1 MKQQLSKKK
10 IALVCGALITLTTSS
25 PALVFAQ
32 NAQSTV
38 IVSGSRFEENL
49 NEVPANVQVITREEI
64 SESSS
69 TNIPDI
75 LSQIGGLNIR
85 NTNGGQLNLGASI
98 DMGGYGVTSNSTTLV
113 LVDGQKINPIDS
125 SSVSWESIPLDSI
138 NRIEILHGGASVQYG
153 NGAVGGV
160 INIITNGGKKNL
172 NQASTTYGS
181 FNTLINNAIFRN
193 TIDQTTVQLSA
204 NTSNSNGW
212 RQNSAANAY
221 AFDAKVTQAL
231 GGKDSVYADVFYSYS
246 NQQNPGGV
254 VGQVGQGDAQAA
266 KFNNIGSGTSANNT
280 GIRAGLAKELGS
292 TFNLEVDGFYSNKT
306 TFFNQPYYST
316 QAAGIGDPDNFQY
329 QYISPSFT
337 KFQGWQGNFTPRIK
351 GDFGSFGSGILGY
364 EFNKASQSSSNS
376 FSSVMNQTAANV
388 YGPGSHNGSVAALPL
403 QAGAN
408 ASLYN
413 QSVYFIQKLPIT
425 HGIELNGGY
434 RYQTQSATANG
445 TDIWSGAANDSQTY
459 STQAAGIGDPD
470 NFQYQYISPSFT
482 KFQGWQGNF
491 TPRIKGDF
499 GSFGSGILGYEF
511 NKASQ
516 SSSNSFSSVMNQTA
530 ANVYGPGSHNGSVAA
545 LPLQA
550 GANASLY
557 NQSVYFIQ
565 KLPITHGIELNGGY
579 RYQTQSATANGTDIW
594 SGAAN
599 DSQTYSANA
608 GDVALNFKYLE
619 GQRIY
624 IKWNQSY
631 RFPNIDEFWGWSKNG
646 GGATFGGILR
656 PQTAQTYELGGN
668 WQVFKSNLTAS
679 IFTSVSQNEIMYN
692 PSTFI
697 NSNSPYNINRNG
709 IIFNGL
715 TALTPKLSL
724 GAGGTVQHAFYASGP
739 YQNQAIPQ
747 VPNVL
752 LNARATYSFT
762 SNWSVGGVVNY
773 VGSQHYDASPIYYN
787 SLAAMPSYTV
797 ADIYANYKYGNWET
811 RLTIK
816 NVGNSQYSTYGG
828 YGFVTG
834 PNSNNA
840 NNYFYY
846 PNDPRS
852 VFVSA
857 KYSFN

>member
-1 MKQQLSKKK
+1 MKQQFKQKQINRICISLFLLSN
-10 IALVCGALITLTTSS
+10 ASFS
-25 PALVFAQ
+25 YAQ

-64 SESSS
+64 AESTSN
-69 TNIPDI
+69 NIPDI
-75 LSQIGGLNIR
+75 LSQIGGLNVR
-85 NTNGGQLNLGASI
+85 NTNSGQLNLGATI
-98 DMGGYGVTSNSTTLV
+98 DMGGYGVTANSTTLI

-153 NGAVGGV
+153 NGAIGGV
-160 INIITNGGKKNL
+160 INIITNGGKRDL
-172 NQASTTYGS
+172 NQVSTSYGS
-181 FNTLINNAIFRN
+181 FNTLVNNAIFRN
-193 TIDQTTVQLSA
+193 TLEQTTLQLSA

-212 RQNSAANAY
+212 RQNSSANAY

-231 GGKDSVYADVFYSYS
+231 GGKDNVYADVFYSYS

-254 VGQVGQGDAQAA
+254 VGQVGQGNPQSA
-266 KFNNIGSGTSANNT
+266 KFNNIGSGTGANNT

-292 TFNLEVDGFYSNKT
+292 TFNLEVDGFYSNKN

-316 QAAGIGDPDNFQY
+316 EASGIGDYP
-329 QYISPSFT
+329 YISPSFT

-351 GDFGSFGSGILGY
+351 GDFGSFGTSILGY
-364 EFNKASQSSSNS
+364 EFNKASQSSSNTYS
-376 FSSVMNQTAANV
+376 AVMNQTAANV
-388 YGPGSHNGSVAALPL
+388 YPPGPWGVASLPL
-403 QAGAN
+403 QGAAN

-425 HGIELNGGY
+425 NGIELNGGY
-434 RYQTQSATANG
+434 RYQTQSATASG
-445 TDIWSGAANDSQTY
+445 TDIWN
-459 STQAAGIGDPD
+459 
-470 NFQYQYISPSFT
+470 
-482 KFQGWQGNF
+482 
-491 TPRIKGDF
+491 
-499 GSFGSGILGYEF
+499 
-511 NKASQ
+511 
-516 SSSNSFSSVMNQTA
+516 
-530 ANVYGPGSHNGSVAA
+530 
-545 LPLQA
+545 
-550 GANASLY
+550 
-557 NQSVYFIQ
+557 
-565 KLPITHGIELNGGY
+565 
-579 RYQTQSATANGTDIW
+579 
-594 SGAAN
+594 GAAN

-608 GDVALNFKYLE
+608 GDVALNFRYLE

-631 RFPNIDEFWGWSKNG
+631 RFPNVDEFWGWSKNG
-646 GGATFGGILR
+646 GGSTFGGILK

-668 WQVFKSNLTAS
+668 WQVLKSNLTAS
-679 IFTSVSQNEIMYN
+679 IFSSVSQNEIMYN

-697 NSNSPYNINRNG
+697 NSNSPYDINRNG
-709 IIFNGL
+709 VIFNAL
-715 TALTPKLSL
+715 TALTPQLSV

-739 YQNQAIPQ
+739 YQNQSIPQ
-747 VPNVL
+747 LPNLL
-752 LNARATYSFT
+752 LNARATYTLT

-773 VGSQHYDASPIYYN
+773 VGNQHYDASPVYYN
-787 SLAAMPSYTV
+787 SLATMPSYTV
-797 ADIYANYKYGNWET
+797 ADIYTNYKFGNWDA

-816 NVGNSQYSTYGG
+816 NVGNAQYSSYGG

>member
-1 MKQQLSKKK
+1 MKQQFKQKQINRICISLFLLSN
-10 IALVCGALITLTTSS
+10 ASFS
-25 PALVFAQ
+25 YAQ

-49 NEVPANVQVITREEI
+49 NEVPANVLVITREEI
-64 SESSS
+64 AESTSN
-69 TNIPDI
+69 NIPDI
-75 LSQIGGLNIR
+75 LSQIGGLNVR
-85 NTNGGQLNLGASI
+85 NTNGGQLNLGATI
-98 DMGGYGVTSNSTTLV
+98 DMGGYGVTANSTTLI

-153 NGAVGGV
+153 NGAIGGV
-160 INIITNGGKKNL
+160 INIITNGGKRDL
-172 NQASTTYGS
+172 NQVSTSYGS
-181 FNTLINNAIFRN
+181 FNTLVNNAIFRN
-193 TIDQTTVQLSA
+193 TLEQTTLQLSA

-212 RQNSAANAY
+212 RQNSSANAY

-231 GGKDSVYADVFYSYS
+231 GGKDNVYADVFYSYS

-254 VGQVGQGDAQAA
+254 VGQVGQGNPQSA
-266 KFNNIGSGTSANNT
+266 KFNNIGSGTGANNT

-292 TFNLEVDGFYSNKT
+292 TFNLEVDGFYSNKN

-316 QAAGIGDPDNFQY
+316 EASGIGDYP
-329 QYISPSFT
+329 YISPSFT

-351 GDFGSFGSGILGY
+351 GDFGSFGTSILGY
-364 EFNKASQSSSNS
+364 EFNKASQSSSNTYS
-376 FSSVMNQTAANV
+376 AVMNQTAANV
-388 YGPGSHNGSVAALPL
+388 YPPGPWGVASLPL
-403 QAGAN
+403 QGAAN

-425 HGIELNGGY
+425 NSIELNGGY
-434 RYQTQSATANG
+434 RYQTQSATASG
-445 TDIWSGAANDSQTY
+445 TDIWN
-459 STQAAGIGDPD
+459 
-470 NFQYQYISPSFT
+470 
-482 KFQGWQGNF
+482 
-491 TPRIKGDF
+491 
-499 GSFGSGILGYEF
+499 
-511 NKASQ
+511 
-516 SSSNSFSSVMNQTA
+516 
-530 ANVYGPGSHNGSVAA
+530 
-545 LPLQA
+545 
-550 GANASLY
+550 
-557 NQSVYFIQ
+557 
-565 KLPITHGIELNGGY
+565 
-579 RYQTQSATANGTDIW
+579 
-594 SGAAN
+594 GAAN

-608 GDVALNFKYLE
+608 GDVALNFRYLE

-631 RFPNIDEFWGWSKNG
+631 RFPNVDEFWGWSKNG
-646 GGATFGGILR
+646 GGSTFGGILK

-668 WQVFKSNLTAS
+668 WQVLKSNLTAS
-679 IFTSVSQNEIMYN
+679 IFSSVSQNEIMYN

-697 NSNSPYNINRNG
+697 NSNSPYDINRNG
-709 IIFNGL
+709 VIFNAL
-715 TALTPKLSL
+715 TALTPQLSV

-739 YQNQAIPQ
+739 YQNQSIPQ
-747 VPNVL
+747 VPNLL
-752 LNARATYSFT
+752 LNARATYTLT

-773 VGSQHYDASPIYYN
+773 VGNQHYDASPVYYN
-787 SLAAMPSYTV
+787 SLATMPSYTV
-797 ADIYANYKYGNWET
+797 ADIYTNYKFGNWDA

-816 NVGNSQYSTYGG
+816 NVGNAQYSSYGG

>member
-1 MKQQLSKKK
+1 MKQQFKQKQINRICISLFLLSN
-10 IALVCGALITLTTSS
+10 ASFS
-25 PALVFAQ
+25 YAQ

-64 SESSS
+64 AESTSN
-69 TNIPDI
+69 NIPDI
-75 LSQIGGLNIR
+75 LSQIGGLNVR
-85 NTNGGQLNLGASI
+85 NTNGGQLNLGATI
-98 DMGGYGVTSNSTTLV
+98 DMGGYGVTANSTTLI
-113 LVDGQKINPIDS
+113 LVNGQKINPIDS

-153 NGAVGGV
+153 NGAIGGV
-160 INIITNGGKKNL
+160 INIITNGGKRDL
-172 NQASTTYGS
+172 NQVSTSYGS
-181 FNTLINNAIFRN
+181 FNTLVNNAIFRN
-193 TIDQTTVQLSA
+193 TLEQTTLQLSA

-212 RQNSAANAY
+212 RQNSSANAY

-231 GGKDSVYADVFYSYS
+231 GGKNNVYADVFYSYS

-254 VGQVGQGDAQAA
+254 VGQVGQGNPQSA
-266 KFNNIGSGTSANNT
+266 KFNNIGSGTGANNT

-292 TFNLEVDGFYSNKT
+292 TFNLEVDGFYSNKN

-316 QAAGIGDPDNFQY
+316 EASGIGDYP
-329 QYISPSFT
+329 YISPSFT

-351 GDFGSFGSGILGY
+351 GDFGSFGTSILGY
-364 EFNKASQSSSNS
+364 EFNKASQSSSNTYS
-376 FSSVMNQTAANV
+376 AVMNQTAANV
-388 YGPGSHNGSVAALPL
+388 YPPGPWGVASLPL
-403 QAGAN
+403 QGAAN

-425 HGIELNGGY
+425 NGIEVNGGY
-434 RYQTQSATANG
+434 RYQTQSATASG
-445 TDIWSGAANDSQTY
+445 TDIWN
-459 STQAAGIGDPD
+459 
-470 NFQYQYISPSFT
+470 
-482 KFQGWQGNF
+482 
-491 TPRIKGDF
+491 
-499 GSFGSGILGYEF
+499 
-511 NKASQ
+511 
-516 SSSNSFSSVMNQTA
+516 
-530 ANVYGPGSHNGSVAA
+530 
-545 LPLQA
+545 
-550 GANASLY
+550 
-557 NQSVYFIQ
+557 
-565 KLPITHGIELNGGY
+565 
-579 RYQTQSATANGTDIW
+579 
-594 SGAAN
+594 GAAN

-608 GDVALNFKYLE
+608 GDVALNFRYLE

-631 RFPNIDEFWGWSKNG
+631 RFPNVDEFWGWSKNG
-646 GGATFGGILR
+646 GGSTFGGILK

-668 WQVFKSNLTAS
+668 WQVLKSNLTAS
-679 IFTSVSQNEIMYN
+679 IFSSVSQNEIMYN

-697 NSNSPYNINRNG
+697 NSNSPYEINRNG
-709 IIFNGL
+709 VIFNAL
-715 TALTPKLSL
+715 TALTPQLSV

-739 YQNQAIPQ
+739 YQNQSIPQ
-747 VPNVL
+747 VPNLL
-752 LNARATYSFT
+752 LNARATYTLT

-773 VGSQHYDASPIYYN
+773 VGNQHYDASPVYYN
-787 SLAAMPSYTV
+787 SLATMPSYTV
-797 ADIYANYKYGNWET
+797 ADIYTNYKFGNWDA

-816 NVGNSQYSTYGG
+816 NVGNVQYSSYGG

>member
-1 MKQQLSKKK
+1 MKQQFKQKQINRICISLFLLSN
-10 IALVCGALITLTTSS
+10 ASFS
-25 PALVFAQ
+25 YAQ

-64 SESSS
+64 AESTSN
-69 TNIPDI
+69 NIPDI
-75 LSQIGGLNIR
+75 LSQIGGLNVR
-85 NTNGGQLNLGASI
+85 NTNGGQLNLGATI
-98 DMGGYGVTSNSTTLV
+98 DMGGYGVTANSTTLI

-153 NGAVGGV
+153 NGAIGGV
-160 INIITNGGKKNL
+160 INIITNGGKRDL
-172 NQASTTYGS
+172 NQASTSYGS
-181 FNTLINNAIFRN
+181 FNTLVNNAIFRN
-193 TIDQTTVQLSA
+193 TLEQTTLQLSA

-212 RQNSAANAY
+212 RQNSSANAY

-231 GGKDSVYADVFYSYS
+231 GGKDNVYADVFYSYS

-254 VGQVGQGDAQAA
+254 VGQVGQGNPQSA
-266 KFNNIGSGTSANNT
+266 KFNNIGSGTGANNT

-292 TFNLEVDGFYSNKT
+292 TFNLEVDGFYSNKN

-316 QAAGIGDPDNFQY
+316 EASGIGDYP
-329 QYISPSFT
+329 YISPSFT

-351 GDFGSFGSGILGY
+351 GDFGSFGTSILGY
-364 EFNKASQSSSNS
+364 EFNKASQSSSNTYS
-376 FSSVMNQTAANV
+376 AVMNQTAANV
-388 YGPGSHNGSVAALPL
+388 YPPGPWGVASLPL
-403 QAGAN
+403 QGAAN

-425 HGIELNGGY
+425 NGIELNGGY
-434 RYQTQSATANG
+434 RYQTQRATASG
-445 TDIWSGAANDSQTY
+445 TDIWN
-459 STQAAGIGDPD
+459 
-470 NFQYQYISPSFT
+470 
-482 KFQGWQGNF
+482 
-491 TPRIKGDF
+491 
-499 GSFGSGILGYEF
+499 
-511 NKASQ
+511 
-516 SSSNSFSSVMNQTA
+516 
-530 ANVYGPGSHNGSVAA
+530 
-545 LPLQA
+545 
-550 GANASLY
+550 
-557 NQSVYFIQ
+557 
-565 KLPITHGIELNGGY
+565 
-579 RYQTQSATANGTDIW
+579 
-594 SGAAN
+594 GAAN

-608 GDVALNFKYLE
+608 GDVALNFRYLE

-631 RFPNIDEFWGWSKNG
+631 RFPNVDEFWGWSKNG
-646 GGATFGGILR
+646 GGSTFGGILK

-668 WQVFKSNLTAS
+668 WQVLKSNLTAS
-679 IFTSVSQNEIMYN
+679 IFSSVSQNEIMYN

-697 NSNSPYNINRNG
+697 NSNSPYDINRNG
-709 IIFNGL
+709 VIFNAL
-715 TALTPKLSL
+715 TALTPQLSV

-739 YQNQAIPQ
+739 YQNQSIPQ
-747 VPNVL
+747 VPNLL
-752 LNARATYSFT
+752 LNARATYTLT

-773 VGSQHYDASPIYYN
+773 VGNQHYDASPVYYN
-787 SLAAMPSYTV
+787 SLATMPSYTV
-797 ADIYANYKYGNWET
+797 ADIYTNYKFDNWDA

-816 NVGNSQYSTYGG
+816 NVGNAQYSSYGG

>member
-1 MKQQLSKKK
+1 MKQQFKQKQINRICISLFLLSN
-10 IALVCGALITLTTSS
+10 ASFS
-25 PALVFAQ
+25 YAQ

-64 SESSS
+64 AESTSN
-69 TNIPDI
+69 NIPDI
-75 LSQIGGLNIR
+75 LSQIGGLNVR
-85 NTNGGQLNLGASI
+85 NTNGGQLNLGATI
-98 DMGGYGVTSNSTTLV
+98 DMGGYGVTANSTTLI

-153 NGAVGGV
+153 NGAIGGV
-160 INIITNGGKKNL
+160 INIITNGGKRDL
-172 NQASTTYGS
+172 NQVSTSYGS
-181 FNTLINNAIFRN
+181 FNTLVNNAIFRN
-193 TIDQTTVQLSA
+193 TLEQTTLQLSA

-212 RQNSAANAY
+212 RQNSSANAY

-231 GGKDSVYADVFYSYS
+231 GGKNNVYADVFYSYS

-254 VGQVGQGDAQAA
+254 VGQVGQGNPQSA
-266 KFNNIGSGTSANNT
+266 KFNNIGSGTGANNT

-292 TFNLEVDGFYSNKT
+292 TFNLEVDGFYSNKN

-316 QAAGIGDPDNFQY
+316 EASGIGDYP
-329 QYISPSFT
+329 YISPSFT

-351 GDFGSFGSGILGY
+351 GDFGSFGTSILGY
-364 EFNKASQSSSNS
+364 EFNKASQSSSNTYS
-376 FSSVMNQTAANV
+376 AVMNQTAANV
-388 YGPGSHNGSVAALPL
+388 YPPGPWGVASLPL
-403 QAGAN
+403 QGAAN

-425 HGIELNGGY
+425 NGIEVNGGY
-434 RYQTQSATANG
+434 RYQTQSATASG
-445 TDIWSGAANDSQTY
+445 TDIWN
-459 STQAAGIGDPD
+459 
-470 NFQYQYISPSFT
+470 
-482 KFQGWQGNF
+482 
-491 TPRIKGDF
+491 
-499 GSFGSGILGYEF
+499 
-511 NKASQ
+511 
-516 SSSNSFSSVMNQTA
+516 
-530 ANVYGPGSHNGSVAA
+530 
-545 LPLQA
+545 
-550 GANASLY
+550 
-557 NQSVYFIQ
+557 
-565 KLPITHGIELNGGY
+565 
-579 RYQTQSATANGTDIW
+579 
-594 SGAAN
+594 GAAN

-608 GDVALNFKYLE
+608 GDVALNFRYLE

-631 RFPNIDEFWGWSKNG
+631 RFPNVDEFWGWSKNG
-646 GGATFGGILR
+646 GGSTFGGILK

-668 WQVFKSNLTAS
+668 WQVLKSNLTAS
-679 IFTSVSQNEIMYN
+679 IFSSVSQNEIMYN

-697 NSNSPYNINRNG
+697 NSNSPYEINRNG
-709 IIFNGL
+709 VIFNAL
-715 TALTPKLSL
+715 TALTPQLSV

-739 YQNQAIPQ
+739 YQNQSIPQ
-747 VPNVL
+747 VPNLL
-752 LNARATYSFT
+752 LNARATYTLT

-773 VGSQHYDASPIYYN
+773 VGNQHYDASPVYYN
-787 SLAAMPSYTV
+787 SLATMPSYTV
-797 ADIYANYKYGNWET
+797 ADIYTNYKFGNWDA

-816 NVGNSQYSTYGG
+816 NVGNVQYSSYGG

>member
-10 IALVCGALITLTTSS
+10 IALVCGTLITLITSS

-69 TNIPDI
+69 ANIPDI

-266 KFNNIGSGTSANNT
+266 KFNNIGSGTSVNNT

-316 QAAGIGDPDNFQY
+316 QAAGIGDPDNNQY

-351 GDFGSFGSGILGY
+351 GDFGSFGSSILGY

-388 YGPGSHNGSVAALPL
+388 YGF
-403 QAGAN
+403 
-408 ASLYN
+408 AS
-413 QSVYFIQKLPIT
+413 
-425 HGIELNGGY
+425 
-434 RYQTQSATANG
+434 
-445 TDIWSGAANDSQTY
+445 
-459 STQAAGIGDPD
+459 
-470 NFQYQYISPSFT
+470 
-482 KFQGWQGNF
+482 
-491 TPRIKGDF
+491 
-499 GSFGSGILGYEF
+499 
-511 NKASQ
+511 
-516 SSSNSFSSVMNQTA
+516 
-530 ANVYGPGSHNGSVAA
+530 
-545 LPLQA
+545 PLQA

-840 NNYFYY
+840 NSYFYY

>member
-1 MKQQLSKKK
+1 MNQQCNKTK
-10 IALVCGALITLTTSS
+10 IALLCGATLTILTPSVAS
-25 PALVFAQ
+25 AQ
-32 NAQSTV
+32 NTQSTV

-64 SESSS
+64 AESTS

-75 LSQIGGLNIR
+75 LSQIGGLNVR
-85 NTNGGQLNLGASI
+85 SSNGGQLNLGASI
-98 DMGGYGVTSNSTTLV
+98 DMGGYGATSNNTTLI

-125 SSVSWESIPLDSI
+125 SSVAWESIPLDSI

-172 NQASTTYGS
+172 NQASTSYGS
-181 FNTLINNAIFRN
+181 FNTFVNNAIFRN
-193 TIDQTTVQLSA
+193 TIDQTTVQLTA
-204 NTSNSNGW
+204 NTSNSSGW

-231 GGKDSVYADVFYSYS
+231 GGTDNVYADVFYSYS
-246 NQQNPGGV
+246 NQQNPGGT
-254 VGQVGQGDAQAA
+254 VGQVGQGDPQAA
-266 KFNNIGSGTSANNT
+266 KFNNIGSGTSANNS
-280 GIRAGLAKELGS
+280 GVRAGLAKSLGS
-292 TFNLEVDGFYSNKT
+292 QFNLEVDGFYSNKT
-306 TFFNQPYYST
+306 TFFTQPYYST
-316 QAAGIGDPDNFQY
+316 EAAGIGDPSIGNY

-337 KFQGWQGNFTPRIK
+337 KFQGWQANFSPRIK
-351 GDFGSFGSGILGY
+351 GDFGSLGTSVLGY
-364 EFNKASQSSSNS
+364 EFNKASQSSNNS
-376 FSSVMNQTAANV
+376 YSSVMNQTAADV
-388 YGPGSHNGSVAALPL
+388 YPPGPWGVAGLPL
-403 QAGAN
+403 QSRAS

-413 QSVYFIQKLPIT
+413 QSIYFIQKLPIT
-425 HGIELNGGY
+425 NGIELNGGY

-445 TDIWSGAANDSQTY
+445 TDIWT
-459 STQAAGIGDPD
+459 
-470 NFQYQYISPSFT
+470 
-482 KFQGWQGNF
+482 
-491 TPRIKGDF
+491 
-499 GSFGSGILGYEF
+499 
-511 NKASQ
+511 
-516 SSSNSFSSVMNQTA
+516 
-530 ANVYGPGSHNGSVAA
+530 
-545 LPLQA
+545 
-550 GANASLY
+550 GAN
-557 NQSVYFIQ
+557 
-565 KLPITHGIELNGGY
+565 
-579 RYQTQSATANGTDIW
+579 
-594 SGAAN
+594 N

-608 GDVALNFKYLE
+608 GDVALNFKYLP
-619 GQRIY
+619 GQRVY

-646 GGATFGGILR
+646 GGSTFGGILK
-656 PQTAQTYELGGN
+656 PQTAQTYEIGGN
-668 WQVFKSNLTAS
+668 WQVLKSNLTAS

-692 PSTFI
+692 PATFI

-724 GAGGTVQHAFYASGP
+724 GVGGTVQHAFYASGP
-739 YQNQAIPQ
+739 YQNQNIPQ
-747 VPNVL
+747 VPNLL
-752 LNARATYSFT
+752 LNARATYSIT

-773 VGSQHYDASPIYYN
+773 VGSQNYDASPIYYN

-811 RLTIK
+811 RLTVK

-834 PNSNNA
+834 PNSNNS

-852 VFVSA
+852 VFLSA
-857 KYSFN
+857 KYTFN

>member
-1 MKQQLSKKK
+1 MKQQFKQKQINRICISLFLLSN
-10 IALVCGALITLTTSS
+10 ASFS
-25 PALVFAQ
+25 YAQ

-64 SESSS
+64 AESTSN
-69 TNIPDI
+69 NIPDI
-75 LSQIGGLNIR
+75 LSQIGGLNVR
-85 NTNGGQLNLGASI
+85 NTNGGQLNLGATI
-98 DMGGYGVTSNSTTLV
+98 DMGGYGVTANSTTLI
-113 LVDGQKINPIDS
+113 LIDGQKINPIDS

-153 NGAVGGV
+153 NGAIGGV
-160 INIITNGGKKNL
+160 INIITNGGKRDL
-172 NQASTTYGS
+172 NQASTSYGS
-181 FNTLINNAIFRN
+181 FNTLVNNAIFRN
-193 TIDQTTVQLSA
+193 TLEQTTLQLSA

-212 RQNSAANAY
+212 RQNSSANAY

-231 GGKDSVYADVFYSYS
+231 GGKDNVYADVFYSYS

-254 VGQVGQGDAQAA
+254 VGQVGQGNPQSA
-266 KFNNIGSGTSANNT
+266 KFNNIGSGTGANNT

-292 TFNLEVDGFYSNKT
+292 TFNLEVDGFYSNKN

-316 QAAGIGDPDNFQY
+316 EASGIGDYP
-329 QYISPSFT
+329 YISPSFT

-351 GDFGSFGSGILGY
+351 GDFGSFGTSILGY
-364 EFNKASQSSSNS
+364 EFNKASQSSSNTYS
-376 FSSVMNQTAANV
+376 AVMNQTAANV
-388 YGPGSHNGSVAALPL
+388 YPPGPWGVASLPL
-403 QAGAN
+403 QGAAN

-425 HGIELNGGY
+425 NGIELNGGY
-434 RYQTQSATANG
+434 RYQTQSATASG
-445 TDIWSGAANDSQTY
+445 TDIWN
-459 STQAAGIGDPD
+459 
-470 NFQYQYISPSFT
+470 
-482 KFQGWQGNF
+482 
-491 TPRIKGDF
+491 
-499 GSFGSGILGYEF
+499 
-511 NKASQ
+511 
-516 SSSNSFSSVMNQTA
+516 
-530 ANVYGPGSHNGSVAA
+530 
-545 LPLQA
+545 
-550 GANASLY
+550 
-557 NQSVYFIQ
+557 
-565 KLPITHGIELNGGY
+565 
-579 RYQTQSATANGTDIW
+579 
-594 SGAAN
+594 GAAN

-608 GDVALNFKYLE
+608 GDVALNFRYLE

-631 RFPNIDEFWGWSKNG
+631 RFPNVDEFWGWSKNG
-646 GGATFGGILR
+646 GGSTFGGILK

-668 WQVFKSNLTAS
+668 WQVLKSNLTAS
-679 IFTSVSQNEIMYN
+679 IFSSVSQNEIMYN

-697 NSNSPYNINRNG
+697 NSNSPYDINRNG
-709 IIFNGL
+709 VIFNAL
-715 TALTPKLSL
+715 TALTPQLSV

-739 YQNQAIPQ
+739 YQNQSIPQ
-747 VPNVL
+747 VPNLL
-752 LNARATYSFT
+752 LNARATYTLT

-773 VGSQHYDASPIYYN
+773 VGNQHYDASPVYYN
-787 SLAAMPSYTV
+787 SLATMPSYTV
-797 ADIYANYKYGNWET
+797 ADIYTNYKFGNWDA

-816 NVGNSQYSTYGG
+816 NVGNAQYSSYGG